1 MDAAPKAYYEEAV
14 FPEVWDLP
22 TPPVKI
28 RIPEGFD
35 PTNPAHVEA
44 AQQTYQKA
52 YDMGELG
59 KAAQKY
65 IGDIE
70 AKNVEYAANNTA
82 VAEYSQRIKR
92 LEDEMKRGTKPETS
106 GIRRFFNTEGNPDVP
121 LTAKDYSAKMIA
133 LDAAKKGLASAE
145 QKLKQAS
152 ETPSPTVYEV
162 QLPQPAKQE
171 PLTESKVAPQEQQPA
186 LPSKASLEST
196 GMSEQESWYRRQMDR
211 LRQWTQQ
218 QIAGGA
224 DPSKVRAAREMYMAD
239 IENQWVPEI
248 KRYGGKTWR
257 LDAPNKHVEV
267 SNDAAAVK
275 EPFTHSVQKATD
287 QIANVDQI
295 EKMIQT
301 AERAASTKDKNE
313 KIALITGMQN
323 SFKAITTGV
332 SGTSDAVQQQEF
344 MRANAPLDAW
354 NFFKAIDPNSPSKFG
369 RTNPQGFADMLKAIR
384 DISASKAIK
393 HFVTAEDIAKE
404 FPTYKPALP
413 SIPSYMRNLMQQS
426 DSSRVI
432 QKDQPA
438 AQQPSQ
444 PIVTKSGS
452 QYIIKKAK

>member
-171 PLTESKVAPQEQQPA
+171 PPTESKVAPQEQQPA

-211 LRQWTQQ
+211 LGQWTQQ

-438 AQQPSQ
+438 AQQGTQVIS
-444 PIVTKSGS
+444 KGGS
-452 QYIIKKAK
+452 PYIIKKAK

>member
-1 MDAAPKAYYEEAV
+1 MDAAPKTYYEEAV

-35 PTNPAHVEA
+35 PTNPAHAEA
-44 AQQTYQKA
+44 AKQTYQKA
-52 YDMGELG
+52 SDMGELG

-92 LEDEMKRGTKPETS
+92 LEDEMKRGTKPEIS

-171 PLTESKVAPQEQQPA
+171 PATESKVAQQEQQPA

-211 LRQWTQQ
+211 LGQWTQQ

-344 MRANAPLDAW
+344 
-354 NFFKAIDPNSPSKFG
+354 
-369 RTNPQGFADMLKAIR
+369 IR
-384 DISASKAIK
+384 
-393 HFVTAEDIAKE
+393 
-404 FPTYKPALP
+404 
-413 SIPSYMRNLMQQS
+413 
-426 DSSRVI
+426 
-432 QKDQPA
+432 
-438 AQQPSQ
+438 
-444 PIVTKSGS
+444 
-452 QYIIKKAK
+452 

>member
-1 MDAAPKAYYEEAV
+1 MDAAPKAYYEEGV

-171 PLTESKVAPQEQQPA
+171 PPTESKVAPQEQQPA

-211 LRQWTQQ
+211 LGQWTQQ

-287 QIANVDQI
+287 QISNVDQI
-295 EKMIQT
+295 NEMIAT
-301 AERAASTKDKNE
+301 AEKAASTKDKNE
-313 KIALITGMQN
+313 RNTLIAGLQN
-323 SFKAITTGV
+323 SFKAITTGI

-344 MRANAPLDAW
+344 ARANAPLEAW
-354 NFFKAIDPNSPSKFG
+354 NLARALDPNSLTRFG
-369 RTNPQGFADMLKAIR
+369 KTNPQGFADMLKAVR
-384 DISASKAIK
+384 NISISKAAK

-404 FPTYKPALP
+404 FPMYKPALP
-413 SIPSYMRNLMQQS
+413 SVPEYMQQFMQQKGQGQ
-426 DSSRVI
+426 VI
-432 QKDQPA
+432 ERGQPA
-438 AQQPSQ
+438 AQQGTQVIS
-444 PIVTKSGS
+444 KGGS
-452 QYIIKKAK
+452 PYIIKKAK